1 MFTDKETQLIE
12 AAKVNA
18 NLIYDTVGGPS
29 ALYALQFMV
38 AQMYDRALEELG
50 PKLAHEAFDMLMS
63 SFSKVHDH
71 AAENDTNGTT
81 ESAIAR
87 FTH

>member
-1 MFTDKETQLIE
+1 MFTDKEIQLIE

-50 PKLAHEAFDMLMS
+50 PELAHQAFDLVLDS
-63 SFSKVHDH
+63 VLKVHDL
-71 AAENDTNGTT
+71 AVENDEKNAQET
-81 ESAIAR
+81 AISR
-87 FTH
+87 FG